1 MQSSTK
7 NQLFS
12 IQIEFPVILDKI
24 SKQTKFLTILKK
36 ALYLVWINSE
46 CGSWRALVILENI
59 WESSVNEAGKAS
71 SAIQDQG
78 LTFAPQSNKKVVI
91 SPQLL

>member
-12 IQIEFPVILDKI
+12 IQVEFRVILDQI
-24 SKQTKFLTILKK
+24 SYNQIFESSKK
-36 ALYLVWINSE
+36 ALYLVWISSE
-46 CGSWRALVILENI
+46 CGSWRALVILEYI
-59 WESSVNEAGKAS
+59 CESSVNEAGKAS

-91 SPQLL
+91 SPQQL